1 MLLIRMAGTVQCIG
15 VFCLA
20 AIVPTITAQETP
32 VLRVNTRM
40 VEVDVVVHSKGAAV
54 EDLNRDDF
62 TVFDNG
68 KPQKIAAFN
77 VISSRTSAGKSV
89 PLPPGAASNRL
100 SMAGKEPAGIT
111 VVLYDML
118 NTAPEDQSW
127 AHQALLEYL
136 GTLQRGDHFA
146 LYSLGKSIQV
156 IQDFTDDP
164 DRLIKA
170 AHRASP
176 QASFDQTADDLT
188 ADLLASA
195 PDLGDEIA
203 NAMQHNS
210 IMEMQDAAQVNR
222 AVITGKAMELIA
234 RHLQGLPGRKKM
246 IWVSSSFAAQTTDMR
261 SHNGHD
267 TIEHKEFGREID
279 KAVRAL
285 NDANVAVYPI
295 DPKPVSVFNNDLG
308 FLRPGIDAMN
318 LFAGGTGGR
327 AFYVINDVAGAIK
340 TAVEDAE
347 VTYALGFYPGD
358 IKLDGS
364 YHSLSVRV
372 ARKSADLRYRKGY
385 YATDLKQPTEKQRQE
400 TLNEI
405 FATPLE
411 ATGIGMAARLDP
423 YPRQAG
429 VYQLTLTFNLQELH
443 LEREKTSWVALIKLA
458 TYFPAVAKPNGTEE
472 SIKITL
478 SEQRL
483 REALANGYTM
493 QQLVFAGN
501 RTGDLRVAMQDRVTG
516 AAGSVK
522 LSLAGPGRSGPKNG
536 Q

>member
-1 MLLIRMAGTVQCIG
+1 MVGMIRWAGLL
-15 VFCLA
+15 CLGA
-20 AIVPTITAQETP
+20 AASAVIAQETP
-32 VLRVNTRM
+32 VLRVNTRL

-54 EDLNRDDF
+54 ADLNQDDF
-62 TVFDNG
+62 TVLDNG

-77 VISSRTSAGKSV
+77 VISSRTTPAKSI
-89 PLPPGAASNRL
+89 PLPPGVVSNRL
-100 SMAGKEPAGIT
+100 NTAEPAGTTI
-111 VVLYDML
+111 VLYDTL

-127 AHQALLEYL
+127 AHQALVKYVS
-136 GTLQRGDHFA
+136 TLNKGDHFA
-146 LYSLGKSIQV
+146 LYSLSKVLRV

-170 AHRASP
+170 ARRANPEASP
-176 QASFDQTADDLT
+176 DQTADDLT

-195 PDLGDEIA
+195 PDLGDDIA

-234 RHLQGLPGRKKM
+234 RHLQGLPGRKKL
-246 IWVSSSFAAQTTDMR
+246 IWISSSFAAQTTDIR
-261 SHNGHD
+261 SHNGHE

-279 KAVRAL
+279 KAVHAL

-295 DPKPVSVFNNDLG
+295 DPKPVSVFNDTG

-327 AFYVINDVAGAIK
+327 AFYVINDVAAAIK
-340 TAVEDAE
+340 TAVDDSE

-364 YHSLSVRV
+364 YHSLSVKV
-372 ARKSADLRYRKGY
+372 ARKGVDLRHRKGY
-385 YATDLKQPTEKQRQE
+385 YATDLKQPTEKQSE
-400 TLNEI
+400 ESIKDI
-405 FATPLE
+405 FAMPLE
-411 ATGIGMAARLDP
+411 ATSLGIFARLVP

-429 VYQLTLTFNLQELH
+429 VYQLTMTFNVQELH
-443 LEREKTSWVALIKLA
+443 LEREKNNWVALIRLA
-458 TYFPAVAKPNGTEE
+458 TYFPSAPKPNGTEE

-478 SEQRL
+478 TEQRL
-483 REALANGYTM
+483 RETLATGFSIER
-493 QQLVFAGN
+493 LVIPGN
-501 RTGDLRVAMQDRVTG
+501 RKGDLRVAVQDRTTG
-516 AAGSVK
+516 SAGSVK
-522 LSLAGPGRSGPKNG
+522 LTLASPAE
-536 Q
+536 